1 MTTLRP
7 NSSKVRRDSGG
18 PKRPATS
25 SPNPYVFVVGCNRSG
40 TTLLQRMLDS
50 HPDLAVVHEASFIP
64 SAHRALREPGSGGSS
79 AEAADWLLGYRKFH
93 VLGLSEATV
102 SEVADRTATFVEF
115 VSELFTEVGRSKG
128 KPFVGEKCPGYVM
141 HLSLLGELFPWT
153 RFVHVVRDGR
163 DVALSAL
170 EWEGHGPS
178 MRYALWEDEPVAVC
192 ALWWRRRVSA
202 GRAAGR
208 MLGPGRFR
216 EVRYEALVQRPEE
229 AVRDLAGFLELPFD
243 QRMLRFHEGRTRAD
257 PGLSAKAA
265 WLPPTP
271 GLRDWRSQM
280 AGRDV
285 ELFEA
290 LAGRLLSDMGYER
303 ASPDIS
309 SAIASLAQRYRRRF
323 EAERPR
329 RRIRKG

>member
-1 MTTLRP
+1 MTPFGP
-7 NSSKVRRDSGG
+7 NSSQARRDPGA
-18 PKRPATS
+18 PERPPIT

-40 TTLLQRMLDS
+40 TTLLQRMLDA
-50 HPDLAVVHEASFIP
+50 HPDLAVIHEASFIP
-64 SAHRALREPGSGGSS
+64 SVHRALREAGSGGST

-93 VLGLSEATV
+93 VLGLSEAAVT
-102 SEVADRTATFVEF
+102 EVAERTSTFVEF

-290 LAGRLLSDMGYER
+290 LAGSLLSGMGYER
-303 ASPDIS
+303 AFPAISP
-309 SAIASLAQRYRRRF
+309 AIASLAQQCRRQF

-329 RRIRKG
+329 RRIRKE